1 LSDPSVIA
9 ELHCSRSWMVDG
21 DDDDDD
27 DSDDDAGV
35 DVCRRN
41 DY

>member
-1 LSDPSVIA
+1 MIA

>member
-1 LSDPSVIA
+1 VIA